1 MGINDVSSAIIGSAI
16 RVHSKL
22 GPGLLESVYRV
33 CLAYELKKLG
43 FDVEEEQPI
52 PVVYEEVR
60 LECGFRADLIVERQ
74 VIVEG
79 TAKEKLHPIDPAQV
93 LSHLRLTGL
102 QIGLLIN
109 FHEIVLKNGF
119 QRIANKYLGD

>member
-1 MGINDVSSAIIGSAI
+1 MGINDLTSAIIGSAI

-74 VIVEG
+74 VIVECK
-79 TAKEKLHPIDPAQV
+79 AQEKLHPIDPAQV

-109 FHEIVLKNGF
+109 FHEIVLKNGI